1 MKLIKKLNEQRI
13 SDARPDSKFK
23 YLDID
28 SITGINDIL
37 EGDFD
42 SDYTARK
49 DMDKLV
55 DQYKEKD
62 FSDMEEQEVKDMIGD
77 DLEMLEYDSA
87 QIKKMIPYVL
97 NKLKNTILGK

>member
-13 SDARPDSKFK
+13 LDTRPDSKFK

-28 SITGINDIL
+28 SIKGINDIL

-49 DMDKLV
+49 DMEKLV

-87 QIKKMIPYVL
+87 QIEKMIPYVL